1 MEIKPL
7 GMLLGAKPVLA
18 PAQRRGTQ
26 QRDGLVRPHAI
37 VTLRRIGET
46 ESAAAT
52 VFWFNLVCIV
62 VAALPMPF
70 LFQNHTGHIWDALT
84 LGGLMGGIA
93 QIMMTAAV
101 RYAPVSVLAP
111 FDYLQI
117 VWATIWDLFC
127 SPPYHRARA
136 WSAQS

>member
-1 MEIKPL
+1 
-7 GMLLGAKPVLA
+7 
-18 PAQRRGTQ
+18 
-26 QRDGLVRPHAI
+26 
-37 VTLRRIGET
+37 
-46 ESAAAT
+46 
-52 VFWFNLVCIV
+52 
-62 VAALPMPF
+62 
-70 LFQNHTGHIWDALT
+70 
-84 LGGLMGGIA
+84 MGGIA